1 MVNRMRHTRGH
12 TANRRSHHALKAGN
26 LSLCP
31 KCGAP
36 KLNHAICMNCG
47 YYKDRNVVDVQ
58 AALIKKEKK
67 MKERNKVG
75 GSASSSK

>member
-1 MVNRMRHTRGH
+1 
-12 TANRRSHHALKAGN
+12 
-26 LSLCP
+26 
-31 KCGAP
+31 
-36 KLNHAICMNCG
+36 MNCG